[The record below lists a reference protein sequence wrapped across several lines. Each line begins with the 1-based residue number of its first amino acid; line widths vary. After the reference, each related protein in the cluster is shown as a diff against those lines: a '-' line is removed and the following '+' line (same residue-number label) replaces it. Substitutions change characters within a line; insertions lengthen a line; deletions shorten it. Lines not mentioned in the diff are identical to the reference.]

1 MTIMETLSETPTQRV
16 DELIESHHHIRFFST
31 TGTRAAVEELIE
43 RNEGLEQAVR
53 ELAVELQRLSVG
65 VEQPTDF

>member
-1 MTIMETLSETPTQRV
+1 MTIMETLSETLTQRV
-16 DELIESHHHIRFFST
+16 DELIESHHRMGFLST

-53 ELAVELQRLSVG
+53 ELAVEVQRLSVSVG
-65 VEQPTDF
+65 N